1 MYLLSFRKLFKHKS
15 FTKAME
21 ITIEN
26 VHQDLIKLQRQIELL
41 NRILLNEGKLTP
53 WAMKELER
61 ARLEKEES
69 YTNLD
74 EL

>member
-1 MYLLSFRKLFKHKS
+1 
-15 FTKAME
+15 ME
-21 ITIEN
+21 VTIE
-26 VHQDLIKLQRQIELL
+26 HMHEDLIKLQRQVELL
-41 NRILLNEGKLTP
+41 NRIILNEGKLTP